1 MRAVARVV
9 VVVPCYNEAERLD
22 AEAFRSFALR
32 GHYVDFRF
40 VDDGST
46 DGTARVLESIRGSRG
61 GVTLQR
67 LERNSGKAEAVRQG
81 LVAALAHERPDYVA
95 YWDADLAAPLSEL
108 AAFVDLAE
116 SHRDVDGSA
125 AGGTSQTR
133 IDVVLGS
140 RVKLMGRSIQRL
152 AWRHYLG
159 RVGATLVSMA
169 LELPVYDTQCGAKLF
184 RATDLLARVF
194 AEPFFTGWVFDAEIL
209 ARFLT
214 MDPAGRAHAAASI
227 YESPL
232 ERWSFVRGSK
242 VKPAD
247 FARALV
253 DLATIKRRYRL

>member
-32 GHYVDFRF
+32 GHYVDLRF

-46 DGTARVLESIRGSRG
+46 DGTSRVLESIRGSRG
-61 GVTLQR
+61 GVTVQR

-81 LVAALAHERPDYVA
+81 FVAALAQDRPDYVA
-95 YWDADLAAPLSEL
+95 YWDADLAAPFSEL
-108 AAFVDLAE
+108 AAFVNLAE
-116 SHRDVDGSA
+116 
-125 AGGTSQTR
+125 SQTR
-133 IDVVLGS
+133 IDVVMGS

-184 RATDLLARVF
+184 RATDLLGRVF